1 MNGVSSEAIRL
12 ILFPFSLTDKAA
24 RWFSGLPPNSIR
36 TWNEMYTVFFNK
48 YFPPAKALRI
58 RSEINSFYQRDDES
72 LFEAWERLKDL
83 QRQCPSH
90 LIPTWDLVQSFYK
103 GINQMVRCNIDAACG
118 GSIIKKTP
126 EESLDMFEEIATAQ
140 HL

>member
-36 TWNEMYTVFFNK
+36 TWNEMYTIFFNK
-48 YFPPAKALRI
+48 YFPLAKALRI
-58 RSEINSFYQRDDES
+58 RSEINFFYQRDDES
-72 LFEAWERLKDL
+72 LFEVLERFKDL
-83 QRQCPSH
+83 QRQYPSH

-103 GINQMVRCNIDAACG
+103 GINPMVRLHHEKNAKGD
-118 GSIIKKTP
+118 S
-126 EESLDMFEEIATAQ
+126 
-140 HL
+140 